1 MWIKYLPVGKRGSS
15 IYIVGRDASG
25 RIECSTGSKTRAGA
39 EAFAERYLAERAR
52 RRVPGRG
59 ETVGYARASEAYKAA
74 KPHLSKV
81 DIRCIDAL
89 AAHLGDD
96 DCRTINHA
104 RLVAAADALKPGCSD
119 ATKNRK
125 VIVFGAAV
133 LHNAAANEWC
143 DYKRVPKFWESRKS
157 DREPARD
164 NDLALLVANVEALP
178 RGHKKGRLADRNV
191 AFKKVL
197 LMMLYELGLRLSH
210 LLAVQVPHFDLQAGK
225 LKVRIPKSDEWAT
238 LDLSPALVAAISNC
252 LQEVATTPRK
262 AMGKYV
268 PRAGRFFPWTTN
280 RGVYAWLVPLRERL
294 GITYTPH
301 MSRHALA
308 TAADAAQIPDKRAA
322 QLGVWKDAR
331 SLHRYQ
337 HVRPD
342 AIPDRDAGN
351 LLVGIRREGKAK

>member
-1 MWIKYLPVGKRGSS
+1 MPHKLIPPGKRGASW
-15 IYIVGRDASG
+15 YISGRDETG
-25 RIECSTGSKTRAGA
+25 RFEYSTGQRTRRGA
-39 EAFAERYLAERAR
+39 EAWTDKFLLERAR

-74 KPHLSKV
+74 KPHLSKA
-81 DIRCIDAL
+81 DIRCVDAL
-89 AAHLGDD
+89 AVHLGDT

-104 RLVAAADALKPGCSD
+104 RLVDAADALKPGRSD

-133 LHNAAANEWC
+133 LHNAAKNEWC
-143 DYKRVPKFWESRKS
+143 DYKRVSKFWESRKS

-164 NDLALLVANVEALP
+164 QDLVLLVANVEAPP
-178 RGHKKGRLADRNV
+178 RKHKQGRKVDHNV
-191 AFKKVL
+191 AFKKIL

-210 LLAVQVPHFDLQAGK
+210 LLAVQTPHFDLQAGK

-238 LDLSPALVAAISNC
+238 LDLSPVLVADISNC
-252 LQEVATTPRK
+252 LQEAAAAPRK
-262 AMGKYV
+262 ALGRHV
-268 PRAGRFFPWTTN
+268 PRQGRFFPWTTN
-280 RGVYAWLVPLRERL
+280 RGVYAWLGPLCDRL
-294 GITYTPH
+294 GVTYTPH

-308 TAADAAQIPDKRAA
+308 TAADAAQIPDKRAS
-322 QLGVWKDAR
+322 QLGVWKDPR

-342 AIPDRDAGN
+342 AIPGRDASV
-351 LLVGIRREGKAK
+351 LMSGIPRERKAK